1 MSIIDS
7 SLKGQLSQY
16 LQLLENKISIGISL
30 DESENSKKLRDFIL
44 EIVSLSDKISVTE
57 EKLNYTPSFSVNRL
71 DEKTGIEFAGIPLGH
86 EFESLVLALLQVGG
100 RKPKISEE
108 QFARIKAID
117 KELTRLELGG
127 FIKEVIHT

>member
-86 EFESLVLALLQVGG
+86 
-100 RKPKISEE
+100 
-108 QFARIKAID
+108 
-117 KELTRLELGG
+117 
-127 FIKEVIHT
+127 